1 MDELAAFSGVENESG
16 YSSKMEADYFGDL
29 KANFTKEK
37 MNASVDKNEPT
48 SLDHFCLF
56 RRKRIPSIEGEDKFN
71 KLSDEIILMILKWLP
86 KKCLVRKYLYSRILQ
101 I

>member
-1 MDELAAFSGVENESG
+1 MDELAVFSSVENESG

-29 KANFTKEK
+29 KANFVKEK
-37 MNASVDKNEPT
+37 MNISADKNE
-48 SLDHFCLF
+48 SACLDNFCLY
-56 RRKRIPSIEGEDKFN
+56 RRKRKPSIEGEDKFN

-86 KKCLVRKYLYSRILQ
+86 KKCLVKQYLI